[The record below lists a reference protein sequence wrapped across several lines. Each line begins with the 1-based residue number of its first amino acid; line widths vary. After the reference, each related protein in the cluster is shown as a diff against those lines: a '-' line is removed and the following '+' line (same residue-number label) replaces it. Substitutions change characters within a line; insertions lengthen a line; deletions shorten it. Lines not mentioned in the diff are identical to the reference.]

1 MEPAKWTDI
10 MQALAT
16 LGVLLVT
23 LAGFLFVIRQVRQIE
38 RTIRKDTNTSLCAQ
52 SIEIL
57 KEMAKCPQCY
67 PCCYENAPLPED
79 EKVRVEVLCICEM
92 IANYL
97 DNVALQHDNLPQ
109 PVWERWRSFIRDTL
123 AGSQVIQEHFRKF
136 RNWYSPELIAYIDE
150 VHPSKSQSSGT
161 KRGGH

>member
-1 MEPAKWTDI
+1 MEPAKWTDVV
-10 MQALAT
+10 QALAA
-16 LGVLLVT
+16 LGGLLVT
-23 LAGFLFVIRQVRQIE
+23 LGGFLFVIRQVMLIE

-67 PCCYENAPLPED
+67 ACFYDNAPLPED

-97 DNVALQHDNLPQ
+97 DNVALQRDNLPE
-109 PVWERWRSFIRDTL
+109 PLWERWSCFIRDTL
-123 AGSQVIQEHFRKF
+123 VGSQVIQEHFRKF
-136 RNWYSPELIAYIDE
+136 RNWYSPELIVYVDA
-150 VHPSKSQSSGT
+150 VCPPKP
-161 KRGGH
+161 